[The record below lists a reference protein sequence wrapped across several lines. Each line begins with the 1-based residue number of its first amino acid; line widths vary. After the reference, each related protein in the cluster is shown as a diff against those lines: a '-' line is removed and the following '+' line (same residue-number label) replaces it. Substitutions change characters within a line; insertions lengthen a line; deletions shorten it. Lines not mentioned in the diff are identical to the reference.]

1 MKKTLIA
8 LAALAAT
15 GTAFAQSSVTIS
27 GKFGV
32 SVVKDQIGTADKKGE
47 ANTAVTDG
55 DVRFSGVEDIGG
67 GLKADF
73 SMELRV
79 RGRRADNEGAA
90 GVGGRN
96 ATIGLAHK
104 DFGKVTLGSIEIGN
118 GIKARGWAGAPISIS
133 YALESG
139 GQDGMLGGYANAD
152 IIQYTSPE
160 LIKGLTVTALRA
172 DSIGSPTDGTN
183 KTSSYA
189 AGRGAASNT
198 LGVSYAQGPI
208 SAGADYTMF
217 NKAASVTT
225 PGASTLNAKEA
236 SRIRASAS
244 YDLGVAVIG
253 AGIEKGEDFGTN
265 PAALVAADKLKNAT
279 NYTVGVKVPLG
290 AFTLGGAYAKS
301 NAKKADVT
309 GNALAGF
316 VLGAQYDFSKRTNV
330 NYSLLNQTEAR
341 YSEQKGTYHQLR
353 VMHSF

>member
-32 SVVKDQIGTADKKGE
+32 SVVKDQIGTAGKKGE
-47 ANTAVTDG
+47 TNTAVTDG

-79 RGRRADNEGAA
+79 RGRRDVNEGAA

-96 ATIGLAHK
+96 ATLGLAHK

-139 GQDGMLGGYANAD
+139 GQDGLLGRHANAD
-152 IIQYTSPE
+152 ILQYTSPE

-172 DSIGSPTDGTN
+172 DSIGSPTEGTN
-183 KTSSYA
+183 TSSYT

-198 LGVSYAQGPI
+198 LGVSYSDGPI

-217 NKAASVTT
+217 NKAASGT
-225 PGASTLNAKEA
+225 NATKEA

-253 AGIEKGEDFGTN
+253 AGIEKGEDFTGTSTAN
-265 PAALVAADKLKNAT
+265 GKLLNAA

-290 AFTLGGAYAKS
+290 AFTLGGAYAKT

-309 GNALAGF
+309 DKALAGY

-330 NYSLLNQTEAR
+330 NYSLLNQTEAAN
-341 YSEQKGTYHQLR
+341 SAQKGTYHQLR

>member
-32 SVVKDQIGTADKKGE
+32 SVVKDQIGTSGNKGE
-47 ANTAVTDG
+47 ANIGVTDG
-55 DVRFSGVEDIGG
+55 DVKFSGVEDIGG

-73 SMELRV
+73 GMELRV
-79 RGRRADNEGAA
+79 RGRRDAQSKTSNEGQ

-96 ATIGLAHK
+96 ATIGLAHAN
-104 DFGKVTLGSIEIGN
+104 FGKVTLGSIEIGN

-139 GQDGMLGGYANAD
+139 GNDGLLGGHMNAD
-152 IIQYTSPE
+152 ILQYTSPE

-172 DSIGSPTDGTN
+172 DSIGGPTDG
-183 KTSSYA
+183 
-189 AGRGAASNT
+189 GRGAASNT

-217 NKAASVTT
+217 NKAASGT
-225 PGASTLNAKEA
+225 NATKEA

-244 YDLGVAVIG
+244 YDLGVAVVG
-253 AGIEKGEDFGTN
+253 AGIEKGEDFTGTSTAN
-265 PAALVAADKLKNAT
+265 GKLLNAA

-309 GNALAGF
+309 DKALAGF

-330 NYSLLNQTEAR
+330 NYSLLNQTEAAN
-341 YSEQKGTYHQLR
+341 SAQKGDR
-353 VMHSF
+353 KSVV